1 MTEETLLFQVDARGV
16 ATVTFNRP
24 EVRNAYNGRML
35 EALLQ
40 ALARCEADERVRV
53 IVFRGNGPIFQAGA
67 DLDWLGGL
75 GACSEAENVEVS
87 RRTAQVFRALAECS
101 RPTVARVH
109 GGCFGGGVGIAAA
122 CDVVVASRD
131 TRFAIT
137 EARWGLLPSIIVP
150 QLNAAIGVRNVR
162 RYALSCEQ
170 FDAETARRIG
180 LVHEVCEAD
189 SLDEVSEPII
199 AALLASAPQ
208 AVRELKRL
216 ILEQAG
222 ASVDDD
228 YLECLVRAHADKRGS
243 AEAREG
249 VASFREKR
257 APAWSTTPGQQG
269 RHGRQGH

>member
-1 MTEETLLFQVDARGV
+1 MTEETLLFQVDSRGV
-16 ATVTFNRP
+16 ATATFNRP
-24 EVRNAYNGRML
+24 RVRNAYNGRML

-40 ALARCEADERVRV
+40 ALARCEGDEGVRV
-53 IVFRGNGPIFQAGA
+53 VVLRGNGPVFQSGA
-67 DLDWLGGL
+67 DLDWLDGL
-75 GACSEAENVEVS
+75 RASSEAENVEAS
-87 RRTAQVFRALAECS
+87 RRTAQVFRALAECPK
-101 RPTVARVH
+101 PTVARVQ

-131 TRFAIT
+131 ARFAIT

-180 LVHEVCEAD
+180 LVHEVCEPD

-199 AALLASAPQ
+199 EALLASAPQ
-208 AVRELKRL
+208 ALRELKRL

-222 ASVDDD
+222 ASMDDD
-228 YLECLVRAHADKRGS
+228 YFERLVRAHADKRAS
-243 AEAREG
+243 AEASEG
-249 VASFREKR
+249 MASFREKR
-257 APAWSTTPGQQG
+257 APAWSAPTVQQG
-269 RHGRQGH
+269 R